1 MQSTPT
7 PRPTPPPPPTQ
18 YKIIIYD
25 QAYTKYQLYDNA
37 TNAPIDHTTHPINP
51 IQQKR
56 FSEDVLSETGNL
68 LYSKIRNA
76 PVLPGILVLENNR
89 TYGRTANQK
98 RLFYRCI
105 LYDPTLPDFI
115 IAYSPSSHE
124 FSKNPKNMFV
134 LFKFDQWVGKHPE
147 GVLIKTIGD
156 VDDLAAYYEYRL
168 YCKGLIQHNGKMNQ
182 HIYQTL
188 RQTPDPTPPGAEGPQ
203 RPQRHIFTIDPQ
215 DTTTY
220 DDALELSYRVIH
232 QETTATTAPRRIAL
246 VSVHISDVAAAIDQL
261 SLWDKLAEHIRIP
274 ASIYMPDKR
283 HSLLPPLLE
292 TNCSLTQNTPNKHV
306 ITTTFHIDLDTH
318 TVIQTDVTPSI
329 ITVQHNYV
337 YDTPELFRDTQY
349 ITLYD
354 ITRKLAAASPP
365 RPSHPSPPPPTN
377 SMELV
382 EYWML
387 KTNTHIADV
396 LKSHQSGIF
405 RTVKRKRESN
415 KTNIRDGTPQQH
427 EWNAY
432 HSGKYQLYD
441 PYSDTDLSHDALQL
455 PQYIHITSPIRR
467 LVDILNQITL
477 YDIDQERFPKLS
489 PNSLTFRKKWWR
501 DSEIDVLNQQTRNI
515 QKIQSECELLARF
528 TQHTEQLELSY
539 RGIIMDGSENRITI
553 YLYDLRLFCS
563 VKTDREY
570 EIHSEHEFKIYL
582 FKDENLFHKKIR
594 VCFADADAPHT

>member
-1 MQSTPT
+1 MQTIAHQPTTPS
-7 PRPTPPPPPTQ
+7 PPTQ

-25 QAYTKYQLYDNA
+25 KAYTKYQLYDNA
-37 TNAPIDHTTHPINP
+37 TNDPIDQTTQHVDP

-56 FSEDVLSETGNL
+56 FSEDVFSETGNL
-68 LYSKIRNA
+68 LYSKIRTA
-76 PVLPGILVLENNR
+76 PAIPGVLVLENNR

-98 RLFYRCI
+98 RLFYRCT

-124 FSKNPKNMFV
+124 FSKNPKNLFV

-168 YCKGLIQHNGKMNQ
+168 YCKGLVQHNGKMNQ

-188 RQTPDPTPPGAEGPQ
+188 RQQSPTLHTSTPDPPGAEG
-203 RPQRHIFTIDPQ
+203 PQRHIFTIDPEY
-215 DTTTY
+215 TTTY
-220 DDALELSYRVIH
+220 DDALELSYRVI
-232 QETTATTAPRRIAL
+232 EPDTTTPRHIAL
-246 VSVHISDVAAAIDQL
+246 VSVHISDVAATIDQL
-261 SLWDKLAEHIRIP
+261 SLWDQLAEHIQIP

-292 TNCSLTQNTPNKHV
+292 TKCSLTQNVPNKHV
-306 ITTTFHIDLDTH
+306 ITTTFHIDLFTH
-318 TVIQTDVTPSI
+318 TVIQTDISTTT

-337 YDTPELFRDTQY
+337 YESSELFRDSQY

-354 ITRKLAAASPP
+354 MTRKLATATDAT
-365 RPSHPSPPPPTN
+365 PPPTN
-377 SMELV
+377 STELV

-387 KTNTHIADV
+387 KTNTHIATV

-405 RTVKRKRESN
+405 RTVKQKHTS
-415 KTNIRDGTPQQH
+415 TYTSPQQR

-441 PYSDTDLSHDALQL
+441 TNHSLSHDALRL

-477 YDIDQERFPKLS
+477 YDKLRIHTHELS
-489 PNSLTFRKKWWR
+489 PNSLEFRKKWST
-501 DSEIDVLNQQTRNI
+501 DSEMDVLNQQMRNI

-528 TQHTEQLELSY
+528 TEDPERLQMSY

-570 EIHSEHEFKIYL
+570 DIHSEHDFKIYL

-594 VCFADADAPHT
+594 VCFVL

>member
-1 MQSTPT
+1 MQT
-7 PRPTPPPPPTQ
+7 RPHTPPSPPTQ

-25 QAYTKYQLYDNA
+25 KAYTKYQLYDNT
-37 TNAPIDHTTHPINP
+37 TNDPIDSATQSIDP

-68 LYSKIRNA
+68 LYSKIRTA
-76 PVLPGILVLENNR
+76 SAIPGVLILENNR

-98 RLFYRCI
+98 RLFYRCT
-105 LYDPTLPDFI
+105 LYDPTLPDFV

-124 FSKNPKNMFV
+124 FLKNPKNMFV

-188 RQTPDPTPPGAEGPQ
+188 RQTPTPPLNPTPDPRGAEG
-203 RPQRHIFTIDPQ
+203 PQRHIFTIDPQ

-232 QETTATTAPRRIAL
+232 QEPATTTTAHPHIAL

-292 TNCSLTQNTPNKHV
+292 TKCSLTQNTPNKHV
-306 ITTTFHIDLDTH
+306 ITTTFHIDLDTY
-318 TVIQTDVTPSI
+318 TVIQTDVTYTT

-337 YDTPELFRDTQY
+337 YDTPELFRDPQY
-349 ITLYD
+349 INLYD
-354 ITRKLAAASPP
+354 ITRKLAADSPP
-365 RPSHPSPPPPTN
+365 SN

-387 KTNTHIADV
+387 KTNTHIAEV

-405 RTVKRKRESN
+405 RTVKRKHTS
-415 KTNIRDGTPQQH
+415 KSASASTTPQQR

-455 PQYIHITSPIRR
+455 SQYIHITSPIRR

-477 YDIDQERFPKLS
+477 YDIDQRRPAKLL

-501 DSEIDVLNQQTRNI
+501 DSEIDVLNQQMRDI
-515 QKIQSECELLARF
+515 QKIQSDCELLARF
-528 TQHTEQLELSY
+528 TQHPEQLELSY

-570 EIHSEHEFKIYL
+570 EIHSEHDFKIYL
-582 FKDENLFHKKIR
+582 FKDEDSFHKKIR
-594 VCFADADAPHT
+594 VCFVL